1 MKAEKLWT
9 RNFILIMIVSLFSG
23 FLVNFFTNTMP
34 VYAEEMTHTA
44 VYAGLVTTTY
54 TVAALATRPLVGV
67 ACEKMDSKKLII
79 CGLILMTVSCFG
91 YMFAATIWIILAIR
105 IIHGIGFGI
114 KTTASGVLVAD
125 IIPKSRFAEGIGM
138 FGLYLPVT
146 NAIGPAFGLYVVESG
161 KFSTLFVIAGGL
173 GCIAIILMMLMKDSG
188 NASLKSKVTE
198 VRTDEAEH
206 AAGCRTANEAARA
219 AADEAASEIVKME
232 NGASSEAVNKDA
244 NDSTV
249 NHAGLVELPKTFL
262 KFEFGVVYPSIVLA
276 LTYFGY
282 SAIISFI
289 ALYGQSEGMKGV
301 GLFFTIGAV
310 ALFISRYIFAKLVK
324 KFGYHRFVVGSLVLF
339 AVILILIPYTRNM
352 YLLYGMSVFYG
363 IALGIVPM
371 AVNAQVLERC
381 SMKRRGTATA
391 AYTSAMDIGIGIGS
405 ITLGIIVEMT
415 SFKIAFGVAG
425 AVCLVAVAVY
435 LVTVVR
441 DHEEYK
447 KRMEEINMKLRRQE
461 L

>member
-1 MKAEKLWT
+1 MKKEKLWT

-79 CGLILMTVSCFG
+79 CGLILMTISCFG
-91 YMFAATIWIILAIR
+91 YMFAATIWIILVIR

-146 NAIGPAFGLYVVESG
+146 NAIGPAFGLYVVEAG
-161 KFSTLFVIAGGL
+161 RFRTLFVIAGVL

-188 NASLKSKVTE
+188 CTSLK
-198 VRTDEAEH
+198 
-206 AAGCRTANEAARA
+206 
-219 AADEAASEIVKME
+219 DEAA
-232 NGASSEAVNKDA
+232 EARSDEEDA
-244 NDSTV
+244 GD
-249 NHAGLVELPKTFL
+249 HATNNADMVELPKTFL

-289 ALYGQSEGMKGV
+289 ALYGQSEGIKGI

-310 ALFISRYIFAKLVK
+310 ALFVSRYIFAKFVK
-324 KFGYHRFVVGSLVLF
+324 KFGYHKFVVGSLVLF
-339 AVILILIPYTRNM
+339 AVILILIPYTRNI

-391 AYTSAMDIGIGIGS
+391 AYTSAMDIGIGAGS

-415 SFKIAFGVAG
+415 DFKIAFGAAG
-425 AVCLVAVAVY
+425 AICLVAVAVY

-441 DHEEYK
+441 DHEGYK
-447 KRMEEINMKLRRQE
+447 RRMEEINMKLRRQE
-461 L
+461 S